1 MQLLTRKF
9 TIEQYHKMADVGILH
24 EQDRVE
30 LIRGEIIEMSP
41 IGLKHAAT
49 VNRLNQLFQQKLG
62 QRIIVSIQ
70 NPIQLADTSEPQP
83 DVALLKSRPDF
94 YETKIPT
101 PEDIFLLVEVA
112 DRSFNYDRDVKI
124 PLYAENKIIE
134 VWLIDVNSQSIRVYR
149 QPEEN
154 SYQDVQNFTRGQ
166 SLSPKAFPDTIITLD
181 EILGSSSGSN

>member
-9 TIEQYHKMADVGILH
+9 TIEQYHKMAEVGILN

-30 LIRGEIIEMSP
+30 LIRGEIIETSP

-49 VNRLNQLFQQKLG
+49 VNRLNQLFQQRLA

-101 PEDIFLLVEVA
+101 PEDICLLVEVS
-112 DRSFNYDRDVKI
+112 DRSLKCDRDVKI
-124 PLYAENKIIE
+124 PLYAESKITE
-134 VWLIDVNSQSIRVYR
+134 VWLIDVNNQSIRVYR

-166 SLSPKAFPDTIITLD
+166 SISPSTFPDIIITVD
-181 EILGSSSGSN
+181 EIFGLSSLSN